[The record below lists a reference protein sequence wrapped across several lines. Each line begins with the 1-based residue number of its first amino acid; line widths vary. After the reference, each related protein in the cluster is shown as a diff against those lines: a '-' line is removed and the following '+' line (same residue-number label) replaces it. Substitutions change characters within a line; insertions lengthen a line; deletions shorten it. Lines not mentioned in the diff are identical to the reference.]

1 MITFAEPKD
10 AYEIHRVM
18 LAAFEEYRYTA
29 APSSALDE
37 TAASIKSVLEDE
49 KERALLYWHANKVIG
64 ALRFKEQDD
73 ALYFFRLSVRPEERG
88 RKIARQ
94 LLSALADHAVS
105 RGFNMLCCQV
115 RLSVRRNMAL
125 YEQDGFSISD
135 RKIVIKPDGA
145 EIETVFMTKKL

>member
-18 LAAFEEYRYTA
+18 LAAFEEYRYIA

-37 TAASIKSVLEDE
+37 TAASIKSLLEDE
-49 KERALLYWHANKVIG
+49 KERALIYWQADKAIG
-64 ALRFKEQDD
+64 ALRFKEQED

-105 RGFNMLCCQV
+105 HGFNMLRCQV
-115 RLSVRRNMAL
+115 RLSVRRNIAL
-125 YEQDGFSISD
+125 YEQEGFSISD
-135 RKIVIKPDGA
+135 RKTVIKPDGA
-145 EIETVFMTKKL
+145 EIETVFMTKNL